1 MTIITNLTLRHKGYT
16 IDFSRPK
23 DTNEALLDFFMDVQK
38 IKGNETDFFKKII
51 KKIES
56 RKTKLV
62 DYETVQ
68 LAKSLEQEI
77 SRSALE
83 KIGV

>member
-1 MTIITNLTLRHKGYT
+1 MTIITNLILRNKVYT
-16 IDFSRPK
+16 IDFSRPTE
-23 DTNEALLDFFMDVQK
+23 TNGALLDFFMDVQK
-38 IKGNETDFFKKII
+38 IKGNETEFFFKIMRE
-51 KKIES
+51 IES
-56 RKTKLV
+56 RKTKFV
-62 DYETVQ
+62 DHETVQ